1 MGVYL
6 QVSTSLAT
14 GKVLIANL
22 IRLFQATGNV
32 CFGSLAA
39 IKDDISLTSAF
50 GGEADVRDKR
60 PAIRHQVVRR
70 YSPVQHM
77 PLLGLLVY
85 FLH

>member
-6 QVSTSLAT
+6 PVSTPLAT

-32 CFGSLAA
+32 CFGSLADLFA
-39 IKDDISLTSAF
+39 NTSLMSAF
-50 GGEADVRDKR
+50 GGGADVRDKR
-60 PAIRHQVVRR
+60 PAIRHEVVRR

-77 PLLGLLVY
+77 PLLGPLV
-85 FLH
+85 FVLP